1 MNAVGQPIS
10 RIDGRLKVTGSAR
23 YTADIPLEAIVHAA
37 IVYST
42 IANGRIV
49 SIDTAAAENAPG
61 VLAVLTHKNMPR
73 MNQQSWSHLRPQGQT
88 YLPLQDDQ
96 IHYAGQPVALVVAA
110 TLDQATYAGTL
121 IKVAY
126 EAHPP
131 VVFDLRTASEDA
143 VEPSQRMWPLSSSV
157 GDADKAIAGA
167 AVKIEQTYTMSD
179 RHHNPMEPHVTLAVW
194 DGDDSLTLYDST
206 QMVVGTKKLVS
217 LVLGIPEEKINVVCE
232 FLGGG
237 FGGKSWS
244 WPHTLLAALAAKV
257 VNRPVRLQLSR
268 AQMYSMVGHQ
278 AGTVQTIALGANS
291 DGNLSGIRHDSINP
305 TSVFDDY
312 VEYAAM
318 ASRHLWRASGG
329 IATSHRVVHV
339 NRNSPVVLRAPM
351 EAQGHFALECAMDE
365 LAYATGIDPV
375 ELRLRNDTDTDP
387 YSGRPFSTRA
397 LRECLTK
404 GAARFGWDRRTPEP
418 RSMRDGRYLIGQ
430 GMAAAIYTHWRWPGK
445 ARVTIN
451 GDGSALVEAAAH
463 DIGTGTYTVMAQVA
477 ADVLG
482 LAPDKVTVRLG
493 DTRLPES
500 HPAIGSATV
509 SNATAAVMLAARA
522 AREKAIALT
531 LTDRDAPFAG
541 AAPDDVIVADGRLAL
556 AKTNLNVT
564 YAELLA
570 RNGLSSLVG
579 EGDYA
584 PVEEVNG
591 PKAIFSF
598 SAVFAEVRVDA
609 DLGLVRLNRF
619 VGAYDAGRIINPK
632 TARSQAI
639 GGIIWG
645 VGQALLEQSETDPA
659 SGQFINRNYS
669 GYLVPTN
676 ADIPELDV
684 LFVGGFDEEASPL
697 GHQGP
702 WRVDGGIGSAGDC
715 QRSVSRDRQAHTRP
729 ADHNRKAVLTRNCD
743 GRFNS
748 YRRHCNAVSPV
759 LRRRSTACTIKK
771 RS

>member
-10 RIDGRLKVTGSAR
+10 RVDGRLKVTGGAS
-23 YTADIPLEAIVHAA
+23 YTADILTEAITHAA

-42 IANGRIV
+42 IANGRTV
-49 SIDTAAAENAPG
+49 SIDTAAAEKAPG
-61 VLAVLTHKNMPR
+61 VLVVLTHKNMPR
-73 MNQQSWSHLRPQGQT
+73 MNALPWSHLRPQGQT
-88 YLPLQDDQ
+88 YLPLQNDQ
-96 IHYAGQPVALVVAA
+96 IHYAGQPIAVVVAA

-121 IKVAY
+121 IKVTY
-126 EAHPP
+126 ETQPTI
-131 VVFDLRTASEDA
+131 VFDLRTAKEDA
-143 VEPSQRMWPLSSSV
+143 VEPLQRMWPLSSLA
-157 GDADKAIAGA
+157 GDANKAIADSA
-167 AVKIEQTYTMSD
+167 IKIKQTYTMPD
-179 RHHNPMEPHVTLAVW
+179 RHHNQMEPHVTLAVW
-194 DGDDSLTLYDST
+194 DDAGTLTLYDST
-206 QMVVGTKKLVS
+206 QMVVGTRKLAS
-217 LVLGIPEEKINVVCE
+217 QVLGIPEEKINVVCE

-257 VNRPVRLQLSR
+257 LNRPVRIQLTR

-278 AGTVQTIALGANS
+278 AATVQTIALGAS
-291 DGNLSGIRHDSINP
+291 HDGQLSGICHDSVNP

-312 VEYAAM
+312 VEYAAV
-318 ASRHLWRASGG
+318 ASRHLWGASGG
-329 IATSHRVVHV
+329 ISTSHRVVHV

-365 LAYATGIDPV
+365 LAYATGVDPV

-397 LRECLTK
+397 LRECLTN
-404 GAARFGWDRRTPEP
+404 GAARFGWDKRTPEP

-430 GMAAAIYTHWRWPGK
+430 GVAAAIFTHWRWPAK
-445 ARVTIN
+445 ARVTLKC
-451 GDGSALVEAAAH
+451 DGSALVEAAAH

-477 ADVLG
+477 ADALG
-482 LAPDKVTVRLG
+482 LTLDRVGVRLG

-509 SNATAAVMLAARA
+509 PNATAAVMLAAQATRG
-522 AREKAIALT
+522 KAVELALT
-531 LTDRDAPFAG
+531 GRDAPFTG
-541 AAPDDVIVADGRLAL
+541 ASADDITVTDGRLSL
-556 AKTNLNVT
+556 ARTNQNIT
-564 YAELLA
+564 YADLLA

-579 EGDYA
+579 DGDYD

-598 SAVFAEVRVDA
+598 SAVFAEVRVDP
-609 DLGLVRLNRF
+609 DFGLVRLNRF

-645 VGQALLEQSETDPA
+645 VGQALLEQSEIDPA

-669 GYLVPTN
+669 GYLVATN

-684 LFVGGFDEEASPL
+684 LFVDGFDKEASPL
-697 GHQGP
+697 GAKGLGELTA
-702 WRVDGGIGSAGDC
+702 V
-715 QRSVSRDRQAHTRP
+715 SVAP
-729 ADHNRKAVLTRNCD
+729 AIA
-743 GRFNS
+743 
-748 YRRHCNAVSPV
+748 NAVYHATGKRIRDLPV
-759 LRRRSTACTIKK
+759 TAEKLL
-771 RS
+771 

>member
-10 RIDGRLKVTGSAR
+10 RIEGRLKVTGSAR
-23 YTADIPLEAIVHAA
+23 YTADILLETIVHAA

-49 SIDTAAAENAPG
+49 SIDTAVAENAPG

-73 MNQQSWSHLRPQGQT
+73 MKALPWSHLRPQGQT
-88 YLPLQDDQ
+88 YLALQDDQ

-126 EAHPP
+126 EARAP
-131 VVFDLRTASEDA
+131 VVFDLRTAKEDA
-143 VEPSQRMWPLSSSV
+143 VEPPQRMWPLSSSV

-194 DGDDSLTLYDST
+194 DGDGSLTLYDST

-257 VNRPVRLQLSR
+257 VNRPVRLQLTR

-278 AGTVQTIALGANS
+278 AGTVQTIVLGANS

-329 IATSHRVVHV
+329 ISTSHKIVHV

-365 LAYATGIDPV
+365 LAYATGVDPV

-404 GAARFGWDRRTPEP
+404 GAARFGWDRRSPEP

-430 GMAAAIYTHWRWPGK
+430 GMAAAIYTHWRWPAK

-451 GDGSALVEAAAH
+451 GGGSALVETAAH

-531 LTDRDAPFAG
+531 LTDRDALFAG
-541 AAPDDVIVADGRLAL
+541 ATPDDVIVADGRLAL

-579 EGDYA
+579 DGDYA

-598 SAVFAEVRVDA
+598 SAVFAEVRVDL
-609 DLGLVRLNRF
+609 DLGLIRLSRV

-645 VGQALLEQSETDPA
+645 AGQALLEQSETDPA

-697 GHQGP
+697 GTKGLGELTA
-702 WRVDGGIGSAGDC
+702 V
-715 QRSVSRDRQAHTRP
+715 SVAP
-729 ADHNRKAVLTRNCD
+729 AIV
-743 GRFNS
+743 
-748 YRRHCNAVSPV
+748 NAVYHATGKRIRDLPV
-759 LRRRSTACTIKK
+759 TVEKLL
-771 RS
+771 

>member
-10 RIDGRLKVTGSAR
+10 RVDGRLKVTGGAR
-23 YTADIPLEAIVHAA
+23 YTADIPFGDIAHAA
-37 IVYST
+37 IAYST
-42 IANGRIV
+42 IANGRTV
-49 SIDTAAAENAPG
+49 SIDTAAAEKAPG
-61 VLAVLTHKNMPR
+61 VLAVFTHHNMPR
-73 MNQQSWSHLRPQGQT
+73 MNPVPWSHLRPQGQT

-96 IHYAGQPVALVVAA
+96 IHYTGQPVALVVAV
-110 TLDQATYAGTL
+110 TLDQATYAGTQ
-121 IKVAY
+121 IKVEY

-131 VVFDLRTASEDA
+131 VVFDPRTAKEDA
-143 VEPSQRMWPLSSSV
+143 IEPPQRMWPLSSAV
-157 GDADKAIAGA
+157 GNADKAIAEA
-167 AVKIEQTYTMSD
+167 AVTIEQIYTMPD
-179 RHHNPMEPHVTLAVW
+179 RHHNPMEPHATLAVW
-194 DGDDSLTLYDST
+194 DDAGTLTLYDST
-206 QMVVGTKKLVS
+206 QMVVGTRKLAS

-232 FLGGG
+232 YLGGG

-244 WPHTLLAALAAKV
+244 WPHTLLAALAARV
-257 VNRPVRLQLSR
+257 VNRPVRLQLTR

-278 AGTVQTIALGANS
+278 AATVQTIALGA
-291 DGNLSGIRHDSINP
+291 DRAGKLSGIRHDSVNP

-312 VEYAAM
+312 VEYAAL
-318 ASRHLWRASGG
+318 ASRHLWGASGG
-329 IATSHRVVHV
+329 IATSHKVVHV

-365 LAYATGIDPV
+365 LAYAAGVDPV

-404 GAARFGWDRRTPEP
+404 GAARFGWDKRTPEP

-430 GMAAAIYTHWRWPGK
+430 GVAAAIFTHWRWPGK
-445 ARVTIN
+445 ARVTLN

-463 DIGTGTYTVMAQVA
+463 DIGTGTYTVMTQVA
-477 ADVLG
+477 ADALG
-482 LAPDKVTVRLG
+482 MAPDRVAVRLG
-493 DTRLPES
+493 DSRLPES
-500 HPAIGSATV
+500 HPAIGSSTAA
-509 SNATAAVMLAARA
+509 NATSAVLLAARA
-522 AREKAIALT
+522 ARKKAGDLALT
-531 LTDRDAPFAG
+531 GRDAPFAG
-541 AAPDDVIVADGRLAL
+541 AVPEDVMAADDRLTL
-556 AKTNLNVT
+556 AKRNLNIT
-564 YAELLA
+564 YAELLT
-570 RNGLSSLVG
+570 RHGLSSLAG
-579 EGDYA
+579 EGGYD

-598 SAVFAEVRVDA
+598 SAVFAEVRVDP

-659 SGQFINRNYS
+659 SDQFINRNYS

-697 GHQGP
+697 GVKGLGELTA
-702 WRVDGGIGSAGDC
+702 V
-715 QRSVSRDRQAHTRP
+715 SVAP
-729 ADHNRKAVLTRNCD
+729 AIT
-743 GRFNS
+743 
-748 YRRHCNAVSPV
+748 NAVYHATGKRIRDLPV
-759 LRRRSTACTIKK
+759 TVEKLL
-771 RS
+771 